1 MIATVIE
8 VLGMKS
14 FGPVLTNKIK
24 NKLTYFHNGWKTR
37 NQKLRVCRAFC
48 EFKLVGV
55 F

>member
-24 NKLTYFHNGWKTR
+24 KNY
-37 NQKLRVCRAFC
+37 VI
-48 EFKLVGV
+48 V
-55 F
+55 